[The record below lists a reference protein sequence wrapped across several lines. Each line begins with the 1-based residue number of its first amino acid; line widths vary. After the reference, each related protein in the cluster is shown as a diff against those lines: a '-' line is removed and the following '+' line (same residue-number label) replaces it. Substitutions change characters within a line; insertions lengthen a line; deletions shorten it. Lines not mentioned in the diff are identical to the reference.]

1 MDEVDVRM
9 SDAVIGDLVAAVE
22 RVVLNL
28 HRAWPGDL
36 TLREKILSQG
46 IKVAEET
53 GELSEAITGMYGL
66 NPRKGFSNTET
77 DALKEVVDVVCTAL
91 GIAELIT
98 PGCLRRL
105 LADRVRFL
113 ADRSDD
119 FPAGQP

>member
-1 MDEVDVRM
+1 MSDEVT
-9 SDAVIGDLVAAVE
+9 GDLVAAVE

-36 TLREKILSQG
+36 TPREKILSQG
-46 IKVAEET
+46 IKLAEEA

-66 NPRKGFSNTET
+66 NPRKGFSHDEV

-91 GIAELIT
+91 GIAELIL

-105 LADRVRFL
+105 LADRARVL
-113 ADRSDD
+113 ANRADE
-119 FPAGQP
+119 FPAAQP